1 MVWPARP
8 LNSSILGIRT
18 GDRDMFV
25 SATHQSAKRVTINHT
40 SAEKKSVSKKNRRR
54 RKISVRRLVMNE
66 IRPYK
71 NHPVDLGR
79 IQGSHRPI
87 SIMISRYRTRANGLT
102 ITFETEHQQLPR
114 T

>member
-40 SAEKKSVSKKNRRR
+40 SAEKKSVSKKIVGGA
-54 RKISVRRLVMNE
+54 KYQCADWL
-66 IRPYK
+66 
-71 NHPVDLGR
+71 
-79 IQGSHRPI
+79 
-87 SIMISRYRTRANGLT
+87 
-102 ITFETEHQQLPR
+102 
-114 T
+114 